1 MNRFEIF
8 NMYLAIK
15 QELIKDLVDVYNRQV
30 HFTQKFR
37 GDLFTDVNVGIGR
50 DEDSG
55 NKMIQIFIRHDGKY
69 IKENIEFD
77 FNGQYSTIIKSN
89 LHE

>member
-15 QELIKDLVDVYNRQV
+15 QELITDLVDVFNRQV
-30 HFTQKFR
+30 YFTKRYR
-37 GDLFTDVNVGIGR
+37 GDIKTDVNVGIGR
-50 DEDSG
+50 DEDTG
-55 NKMIQIFIRHDGKY
+55 NKMIQIFIRHNGMY
-69 IKENIEFD
+69 IKENIV
-77 FNGQYSTIIKSN
+77 FNFKGLYTTTIKSN